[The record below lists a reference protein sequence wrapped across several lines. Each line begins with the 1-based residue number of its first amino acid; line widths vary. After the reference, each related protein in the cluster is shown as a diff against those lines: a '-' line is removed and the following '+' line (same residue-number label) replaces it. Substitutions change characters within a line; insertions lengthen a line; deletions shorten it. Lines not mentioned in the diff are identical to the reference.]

1 MILNKNLKLLAC
13 ICKTLSK
20 TLHITKS
27 IAIQNK
33 NGRTPTQIKY
43 TQRQSKNVRPGRDCT
58 RKHCQEIK
66 RNVYLI
72 DNIFLVSVWT
82 DSILPVRLIYYQT
95 LSFQSPYNFNG
106 VAVLI
111 DFFKC
116 GLFFFKK
123 FWFLKFKKNNG
134 SIWLLK

>member
-1 MILNKNLKLLAC
+1 MILNKILNFLLVFAKHCLKHY
-13 ICKTLSK
+13 ISQ
-20 TLHITKS
+20 KS
-27 IAIQNK
+27 IAIQSK

-111 DFFKC
+111 DSFKC

-123 FWFLKFKKNNG
+123 FWFLKLKKNNG